1 MVRLNVALSNDLNEQ
16 IDKAV
21 EETEASKSEVLRKAL
36 TLYLVAREGK
46 KKGLKLGLV

>member
-21 EETEASKSEVLRKAL
+21 EETEASKSEVLRD
-36 TLYLVAREGK
+36 
-46 KKGLKLGLV
+46 